1 MSAATSLLALLALAQ
16 THDLAGGAG
25 EAGSARMLGHAP
37 AQLSG
42 CVHTLRGGGERTMR
56 TQPWLTEGLRPE
68 DDPAG
73 KIWETPSWRER
84 IKRHQAEKS
93 AVKVTERD
101 AYGSVDHVSAR
112 ALLICCFL
120 LPLVGNDVSADLAI
134 LPQSLMQDL
143 P

>member
-1 MSAATSLLALLALAQ
+1 MADGDLDATCQDAEDSL
-16 THDLAGGAG
+16 
-25 EAGSARMLGHAP
+25 
-37 AQLSG
+37 
-42 CVHTLRGGGERTMR
+42 
-56 TQPWLTEGLRPE
+56 
-68 DDPAG
+68 
-73 KIWETPSWRER
+73 ER

-120 LPLVGNDVSADLAI
+120 LSLVGNDVSADLAI